1 MLTLSRKQMMVLVL
15 FFVSFIVTLI
25 ASMAIIHAINPGA
38 WQQVL
43 SKLPD
48 IISYYN

>member
-15 FFVSFIVTLI
+15 FFAAFIVTMI
-25 ASMAIIHAINPGA
+25 ASMAIIHATNPSL
-38 WQQVL
+38 WQQVI

-48 IISYYN
+48 VVSYYN